1 MIKNFL
7 KIYGIMLPLAAIF
20 FYFAR
25 NEKRIFAAKVSPG
38 AGEFL
43 MMAVILALVCF
54 GFAFLNHLMDQEK
67 AKKG

>member
-1 MIKNFL
+1 
-7 KIYGIMLPLAAIF
+7 MLPLAAVF

-25 NEKRIFAAKVSPG
+25 NEKKIFAARVSPG

-43 MMAVILALVCF
+43 LMALILAMVCL